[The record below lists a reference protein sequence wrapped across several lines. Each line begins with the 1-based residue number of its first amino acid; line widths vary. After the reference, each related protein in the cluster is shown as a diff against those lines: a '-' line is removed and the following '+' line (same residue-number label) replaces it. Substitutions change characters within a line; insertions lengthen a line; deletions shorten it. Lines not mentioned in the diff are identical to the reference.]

1 MSIKAFR
8 IGRTEYAPSFFDGE
22 GPFKY
27 GGRWNSQGTRMV
39 YTSESLALA
48 TLEIV
53 VHFDAEQ
60 VRNSYSYAAV
70 TIGQEYILPVETFT
84 ELPGTWRDAPAPLQV
99 QEIGDRWVRSGVSAV
114 LKVPTAVLPE
124 GYNYL
129 INIEHPD
136 FSKLECGVPKL
147 LSLDERL
154 LN

>member
-1 MSIKAFR
+1 MSIEAFR

-60 VRNSYSYAAV
+60 VRKSYSYAAV
-70 TIGQEYILPVETFT
+70 TIGQEYILPVETFA
-84 ELPGTWRDAPAPLQV
+84 ELPGTWRDFPAPLRV
-99 QEIGDRWVRSGVSAV
+99 QEIGDEWVRSGVSVV
-114 LKVPTAVLPE
+114 LRVPTAILPT

-129 INIEHPD
+129 LNIGHPD
-136 FSKLECGVPKL
+136 FSELDIGESRP

-154 LN
+154 LT